1 MPTTVS
7 YGIGGFDPLHP
18 NDNIS
23 ERITD
28 NGDGTGIKTI
38 YNAAG
43 EQTSAT
49 QLTGLPM
56 VEPPSATDLLA
67 AIPPEHLAWAIAVG
81 ATLASRAGDLY
92 AALEDIA
99 LSNTA
104 RPAIEIVTEVALS
117 AVE

>member
-1 MPTTVS
+1 MSNETSTDYNGVVR
-7 YGIGGFDPLHP
+7 
-18 NDNIS
+18 
-23 ERITD
+23 ERIID
-28 NGDGTGIKTI
+28 NEDGTGIKTT

-43 EQTSAT
+43 GQVSVTP
-49 QLTGLPM
+49 LTGLPLP
-56 VEPPSATDLLA
+56 EAPSTADLLA
-67 AIPPEHLAWAIAVG
+67 AIPPERLAWAIAVG

>member
-1 MPTTVS
+1 MSNETSTDYNGVVR
-7 YGIGGFDPLHP
+7 
-18 NDNIS
+18 
-23 ERITD
+23 ERIID
-28 NGDGTGIKTI
+28 NGDGTGIKTT

-43 EQTSAT
+43 GQTSVT
-49 QLTGLPM
+49 PLTGLPLP
-56 VEPPSATDLLA
+56 EAPSTVDLLA
-67 AIPPEHLAWAIAVG
+67 AIPPERLAWAITVG

>member
-1 MPTTVS
+1 MMRIQEWADGELVS
-7 YGIGGFDPLHP
+7 EEVVD
-18 NDNIS
+18 D
-23 ERITD
+23 
-28 NGDGTGIKTI
+28 
-38 YNAAG
+38 
-43 EQTSAT
+43 
-49 QLTGLPM
+49 
-56 VEPPSATDLLA
+56 EPPSIDTLLQGV
-67 AIPPEHLAWAIAVG
+67 PVEQVAWAITVG